1 MCSYVTKASKLKVLL
16 RQFLDICVNSVPF
29 GSFSSVCLVLFRF
42 SFILFEFFFQVPAGK
57 GVGVWLG
64 GEVERIWEGRE
75 NHNQNILYGKKYFF
89 NKRSKVSQK
98 KIKS

>member
-1 MCSYVTKASKLKVLL
+1 MCSYVTKASKLKVLS

-29 GSFSSVCLVLFRF
+29 ALFLLSVLSCSGLVL
-42 SFILFEFFFQVPAGK
+42 SYLIFFQVPAGK

-75 NHNQNILYGKKYFF
+75 NYNQNIFYGKKYFF
-89 NKRSKVSQK
+89 L
-98 KIKS
+98 